1 MRNAES
7 ESRRKRL
14 EDESY
19 GEQLVSVVKHGLG
32 STLRL
37 SPGALA
43 FAKAIHDPFD
53 PDLTPRWPILPILP
67 TMVGRGFT
75 HISSLTSAANHVV
88 VVNPARTLAN
98 NLTSIAYWEGA
109 TPPANL
115 PNGMKPIDFPVGWTP
130 YPVAQGP
137 RSSSDFATLHN
148 GSDPGTQ
155 YYGRLTALGIRIRY
169 TGTELTR
176 GGTIYTMVNP
186 TLSNLSGERF
196 DQVPWTGVGA
206 TDLLAK
212 SSAFHVHP
220 VSNGEWVEVTFPIRY
235 KEQGTYTQ
243 YVDTKDRWAAA
254 GQLGP
259 FNTVPSLPPAITDAN
274 SIMVW
279 MKLPSAAP
287 ADVQVHCYYEYYG
300 IKTVQGAKSVAP
312 DPVGS
317 GIVQAHHVARQ
328 HEGTVHETGRGIVPY
343 AAPADHRGRRL
354 MPSLLRFATRAVT
367 HFAPRI
373 ERGALR
379 AARALIP
386 L

>member
-1 MRNAES
+1 MRTAES
-7 ESRRKRL
+7 RNRKRL

-75 HISSLTSAANHVV
+75 HISSEAPSLNHVLI
-88 VVNPARTLAN
+88 VNPARTLAN
-98 NLTSIAYWEGA
+98 DLTSVAYWQGGA
-109 TPPANL
+109 PPTNL
-115 PNGMKPIDFPVGWTP
+115 PNDMKSGTFPTGWTG
-130 YPVAQGP
+130 YSVAQGP
-137 RSSSDFATLHN
+137 RASSDFSTVHN
-148 GSDPGTQ
+148 AEDPGTQ
-155 YYGRLTALGIRIRY
+155 YYGRLTALGVRIRF

-176 GGTIYTMVNP
+176 GGTVYNMVNP
-186 TLSNLSGERF
+186 TLANLSGQRMNLS
-196 DQVPWTGVGA
+196 PWTGVGP
-206 TDLLAK
+206 TELLSK
-212 SSAFHVHP
+212 SSAFHVHR
-220 VSNGEWVEVTFPIRY
+220 VTNGEWIELTFPIRY
-235 KEQGTYTQ
+235 AEQGSYTQ
-243 YVDTKDRWAAA
+243 YLDTQDRWVNA
-254 GQLGP
+254 GQLGT
-259 FNTVPSLPPAITDAN
+259 FNSVPTLSPAICDAN

-279 MKLPSAAP
+279 MKLPALATV
-287 ADVQVHCYYEYYG
+287 DFQVHCYYEYYG

-328 HEGTVHETGRGIVPY
+328 HEGHVHETGRGLVPF
-343 AAPADHRGRRL
+343 AQPGDHRGRRL
-354 MPSLLRFATRAVT
+354 LPSLLRFASKAVT
-367 HFAPRI
+367 HFAPKI

-379 AARALIP
+379 AARAIIP